1 MVEHQKKEPCQKKLK
16 TVGHKKEKLFL
27 EKLHKT
33 SRLGGALAFLGKEGI
48 GKKLL
53 ALEFSKGLL
62 CQKGEVF
69 GCDECSVCSKIN
81 KFIDQLSLSSDREE
95 LPKEFFYFVETEE
108 GKSVNPSP
116 LGEGAIV
123 KKNFAFL
130 IGGHPDLIMVVP
142 DGSQIKIDQIR
153 HLQEYLSLKPLSKHR
168 VVIIDEAH
176 LMNVAAQNALLKT
189 LEEPPPDTLFIL
201 VAKNEGQ
208 LLPTILSRCR
218 VLQFKPLTKEEI
230 DEILLR
236 LKLQDIPQSVKEILY
251 TEGSLAFL
259 NLLKDNK
266 IEKFLEKVND
276 YPNLS
281 VEEIIN
287 LSEEFEKLD
296 KPLKELLLTLLDKLL
311 LNKTLKGKLP
321 LENYERVSS
330 LVAETLKGIKRG
342 IKAKLAMENIFF
354 LLKE

>member
-1 MVEHQKKEPCQKKLK
+1 MVEHQKKEPSQKKLK

-53 ALEFSKGLL
+53 ALEFSKSLL

-69 GCDECSVCSKIN
+69 GCDECSVCRKIN
-81 KFIDQLSLSSDREE
+81 KFIEQLSLSSDREE

-108 GKSVNPSP
+108 G
-116 LGEGAIV
+116 

-168 VVIIDEAH
+168 VVIIDDAH

-259 NLLKDNK
+259 NLLKDKK